1 MTPTFFP
8 TAAAFRRWLHQ
19 HHKSERELWVGFY
32 KRSTGKPSIT
42 WPEAV
47 DQLLCF
53 GWIDGVRKS
62 LGEESY
68 VIRVTPRKPGSI
80 WSAVNVKR
88 AEELVKLGLMHE
100 AGSKAFAGRDANK
113 TNRYSFER
121 AQVKLDKALEKQFL
135 ASRKAWEFFQA
146 QPPGYRK
153 TILWWIMSG
162 KQEATREKRLGVL
175 IGNSEAGRRVDLMR
189 PGKAMDKT
197 NAEGTEN
204 SKRHTGTIF
213 RV

>member
-8 TAAAFRRWLHQ
+8 DSAAFRLWLVRNYGTA
-19 HHKSERELWVGFY
+19 RELWVGFY
-32 KRSTGKPSIT
+32 KRSSGKPSIT

-62 LGEESY
+62 LDDQRY

-88 AEELVKLGLMHE
+88 AQELVKRGLMHE
-100 AGSKAFAGRDANK
+100 AGLKAFSARDVK
-113 TNRYSFER
+113 RTNRYSFER
-121 AQVKLDKALEKQFL
+121 ARIRLDRSLEEQFR
-135 ASRKAWEFFQA
+135 AEQKAWEFFQG

-153 TILWWIMSG
+153 TIIWWVMG
-162 KQEATREKRLGVL
+162 AKQEATRIRRFGILL
-175 IGNSEAGRRVDLMR
+175 RASRAGKRVDLLQ
-189 PGKAMDKT
+189 PGKEMHRM
-197 NAEGTEN
+197 GQ
-204 SKRHTGTIF
+204 KRE
-213 RV
+213 

>member
-8 TAAAFRRWLHQ
+8 TPAAFRRWLEEHRD
-19 HHKSERELWVGFY
+19 SERELWVGFY
-32 KRSTGKPSIT
+32 KKATGKPSIT

-53 GWIDGVRKS
+53 GWIDGVRRS

-68 VIRVTPRKPGSI
+68 VIRVTPRRPRST

-88 AEELVKLGLMHE
+88 AKELMKLGLMCE
-100 AGSKAFAGRDANK
+100 SGLKVFLDRDLEK

-121 AQVKLDKALEKQFL
+121 EKVKLTPLMEKRFR
-135 ASRKAWEFFQA
+135 ANRKAWKFFDN

-153 TILWWIMSG
+153 TILWWVMSG
-162 KQEATREKRLGVL
+162 KQEATREKRFGILFES
-175 IGNSEAGRRVDLMR
+175 SERGARVDLMS
-189 PGKAMDKT
+189 PGKTKA
-197 NAEGTEN
+197 
-204 SKRHTGTIF
+204 
-213 RV
+213 